1 MTGPMTGQMT
11 GQMTGL
17 AWRSLRHRATG
28 SVATF
33 VAVLLGTAL
42 MGSFATLAASAS
54 GPVSATDQ
62 DTLRIMGTVV
72 GAWGAVIVLSAVV
85 STVGI
90 TVTQREVEIGLLRTI
105 GATPRQTSRL
115 VRAETLLVA
124 TLASALGAGLA
135 WLGGGALLALLRNTG
150 AVQDSVPYAPGA
162 APLATAALLVLVSLI
177 GSGFAARR
185 ASRGPASITPSE
197 GRVRTGRLQWWRI
210 AAAVVLFGYS
220 ATMAV
225 ITITVTAH
233 DEDPYV
239 AMSTSGQLGI
249 LVAVGLGCLAPWL
262 LRVLS
267 APARPALGRGAAGYL
282 ASYNAR
288 RRARLLSGVLA
299 PVIVLT
305 ASGISVFM
313 IVGTDNRTRP
323 PGFEDDART
332 INLLNNVVVG
342 MMVVFAAVVVVNTFA
357 AVVAHRRAELHQL
370 WLLGATP
377 GQVEASVVAEARGV
391 AAIGVVLG
399 ALASLAAVIPFGVA
413 RHEGVVP
420 NGQLWLPPL
429 VMAAAVVLTLLAA
442 RSAVRRAHVP
452 AGAIR

>member
-1 MTGPMTGQMT
+1 
-11 GQMTGL
+11 MTGL
-17 AWRSLRHRATG
+17 AWRSLRHRATA
-28 SVATF
+28 SAATF

-54 GPVSATDQ
+54 GPVSAADH
-62 DTLRIMGTVV
+62 DTLIIMGTVV
-72 GAWGAVIVLSAVV
+72 GAWGAIIVLSAVV

-90 TVTQREVEIGLLRTI
+90 TVTQREVEIGLLRTV

-124 TLASALGAGLA
+124 TLAAALGAGLA

-150 AVQDSVPYAPGA
+150 TVEESVPYAPGL
-162 APLATAALLVLVSLI
+162 APVATAALLVLVSLL

-185 ASRGPASITPSE
+185 ATRGPASITPSE
-197 GRVRTGRLQWWRI
+197 GRPGTGRLQWWRI
-210 AAAVVLFGYS
+210 AAVVVLFGYS
-220 ATMAV
+220 ATMATV
-225 ITITVTAH
+225 TITVTAH
-233 DEDPYV
+233 DDDPYA
-239 AMSTSGQLGI
+239 AMATSGQLGI

-267 APARPALGRGAAGYL
+267 GPARPVLGRGAAGYL
-282 ASYNAR
+282 AAYNSR
-288 RRARLLSGVLA
+288 RRARLLSGVLS
-299 PVIVLT
+299 PVIVVT

-313 IVGTDNRTRP
+313 IVGTDDRTRP
-323 PGFEDDART
+323 AGFEDDART

-377 GQVEASVVAEARGV
+377 GQVEATVLAEARGV
-391 AAIGVVLG
+391 AAVGVVLG
-399 ALASLAAVIPFGVA
+399 ALASLVAVIPFGIA

-420 NGQLWLPPL
+420 DGQLWLPPL

-452 AGAIR
+452 AGAVR

>member
-1 MTGPMTGQMT
+1 MTGPMTT
-11 GQMTGL
+11 L
-17 AWRSLRHRATG
+17 AWRSLRHRATA

-54 GPVSATDQ
+54 GSVSAADH
-62 DTLRIMGTVV
+62 DTLITMGTVV
-72 GAWGAVIVLSAVV
+72 GAWGAIIVLSAVV

-90 TVTQREVEIGLLRTI
+90 TVTQREVEIGLLRTV
-105 GATPRQTSRL
+105 GATPRQASRL

-124 TLASALGAGLA
+124 ALGSALGAGLA
-135 WLGGGALLALLRNTG
+135 WLGGAVLLALLRSTG
-150 AVQDSVPYAPGA
+150 TVEDSVPYAPGL
-162 APLATAALLVLVSLI
+162 APLATAALVVLVSLL

-185 ASRGPASITPSE
+185 ATRGPASITPSE
-197 GRVRTGRLQWWRI
+197 GRPGTGRLQWWRI
-210 AAAVVLFGYS
+210 AAAVALFGYS
-220 ATMAV
+220 AAMAV
-225 ITITVTAH
+225 VTITVTAH
-233 DEDPYV
+233 DDDPYS
-239 AMSTSGQLGI
+239 AMATSGQLGI

-262 LRVLS
+262 LRILS
-267 APARPALGRGAAGYL
+267 AATRPALGRGAAGYL
-282 ASYNAR
+282 ASYNSR
-288 RRARLLSGVLA
+288 RRSRLLSGVLA

-305 ASGISVFM
+305 AAGISVFM
-313 IVGTDNRTRP
+313 IVGTDDRTRP
-323 PGFEDDART
+323 AGFEDDART

-357 AVVAHRRAELHQL
+357 AVVAHRRAELRQL

-377 GQVEASVVAEARGV
+377 HQVEASVLAEARVV

-399 ALASLAAVIPFGVA
+399 ALASLVAVIPFGVA

-420 NGQLWLPPL
+420 DGQLWLPPL
-429 VMAAAVVLTLLAA
+429 VMAAAAVLTLLAA

-452 AGAIR
+452 AGALQ